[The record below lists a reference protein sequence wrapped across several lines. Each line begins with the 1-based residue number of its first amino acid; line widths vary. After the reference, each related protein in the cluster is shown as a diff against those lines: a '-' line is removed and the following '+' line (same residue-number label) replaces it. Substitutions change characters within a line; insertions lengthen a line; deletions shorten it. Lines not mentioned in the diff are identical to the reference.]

1 MQSDPSGNR
10 VLGLRLVPHARR
22 ASVLHEVHA
31 RPFHALPTP
40 RRLLHFGFV
49 TDAAQAAADRLSL
62 AAFCTAHGAA
72 PPDSGVK
79 HHRAQLGDVALRW
92 EQHSEFTTYTWELP
106 ADAAHPFARPP
117 AAVRATI
124 AALEQPGPH
133 LVAADLC
140 LLAEADVPDLAALPN
155 LAVRSDP
162 GEPGVL
168 AELPDLA
175 TLPDLAAS
183 ADLSAMFDP
192 TSLAASLVDDGAAIV
207 ATDFRLTGDGTV
219 RLLVLNRSLTPLRA
233 GALTQ
238 RLLEIETYRTLALLG
253 LPEAQRLAPEVQ
265 RVEAALARIAGA
277 MTGSAGLDADH
288 RLLDDLTGLA
298 SELEA
303 GAVASG
309 VRFGASRAYDEIVQ
323 QRLATIRE
331 VAQPGFPTLAA
342 FLARRMAPAM
352 RTCQM
357 LEARQADLA
366 RKLARAANLLRT
378 RVDVAIEQQNR
389 DLLRSMNARTRLQ
402 LRLQQTV
409 EGLSIAAISY
419 YVVGLLEHVADGVR
433 AAGYL
438 PVAPAITTA
447 VSVPIVVVG
456 VALVVRRIRR
466 RHALHD

>member
-1 MQSDPSGNR
+1 MPSDPSGSR
-10 VLGLRLVPHARR
+10 VLGLRLAPHALR
-22 ASVLHEVHA
+22 AAVLHEVHA
-31 RPFHALPTP
+31 RPFHAVPTP

-49 TDAAQAAADRLSL
+49 IDAGKAAADRASL
-62 AAFCTAHGAA
+62 AAFCTAHGAD
-72 PPDSGVK
+72 PPGDGVR
-79 HHRAQLGDVALRW
+79 HHHTRLGDVALQW
-92 EQHSEFTTYTWELP
+92 EQHSEFTTYTWEVPADPARPFTRLP
-106 ADAAHPFARPP
+106 AALREL
-117 AAVRATI
+117 I
-124 AALEQPGPH
+124 AALPQPGPH
-133 LVAADLC
+133 LVAADLH
-140 LLAEADVPDLAALPN
+140 LLAEADVPDLAAL
-155 LAVRSDP
+155 
-162 GEPGVL
+162 
-168 AELPDLA
+168 
-175 TLPDLAAS
+175 
-183 ADLSAMFDP
+183 FDP
-192 TSLAASLVDDGAAIV
+192 PSLAASLADDGAAIV
-207 ATDFRLTGDGTV
+207 ATDFRLTGDGSV
-219 RLLVLNRSLTPLRA
+219 RLLVLDHSLTELRA

-265 RVEAALARIAGA
+265 RIETALGRIANA
-277 MTGSAGLDADH
+277 MTGSASLDTDH
-288 RLLDDLTGLA
+288 LLLDDLTALA
-298 SELEA
+298 AALEA
-303 GAVASG
+303 DAVVSG

-357 LEARQADLA
+357 LEARQGDLA

-419 YVVGLLEHVADGVR
+419 YVVGLLERLLEGVR

-447 VSVPIVVVG
+447 ISVPPVVIAI
-456 VALVVRRIRR
+456 ALVVRRIRR
-466 RHALHD
+466 RHATHD

>member
-10 VLGLRLVPHARR
+10 VLGLRLAPHALR
-22 ASVLHEVHA
+22 AAVLHEVHA
-31 RPFHALPTP
+31 RPFHAIPTP
-40 RRLLHFGFV
+40 RRLLHFGFI
-49 TDAAQAAADRLSL
+49 TDAAQAAVDRLSL
-62 AAFCTAHGAA
+62 AQFCTMHGAT
-72 PPDSGVK
+72 PPAEGVK
-79 HHRAQLGDVALRW
+79 HHRVRLGDAALRW

-106 ADAAHPFARPP
+106 ADPAQPFARPP
-117 AAVRATI
+117 AALRDLIGGLA
-124 AALEQPGPH
+124 QPGPH
-133 LVAADLC
+133 LVAADLQ
-140 LLAEADVPDLAALPN
+140 LLPEADVPDLA
-155 LAVRSDP
+155 
-162 GEPGVL
+162 VL
-168 AELPDLA
+168 
-175 TLPDLAAS
+175 
-183 ADLSAMFDP
+183 FDP
-192 TSLAASLVDDGAAIV
+192 PSLAASLVDDGAAVV
-207 ATDFRLTGDGTV
+207 ATDFRLTGAGTV
-219 RLLVLNRSLTPLRA
+219 RLLVLNRGLTELRA

-265 RVEAALARIAGA
+265 RIEAALARIANA
-277 MTGSAGLDADH
+277 MTGTASLAADH
-288 RLLDDLTGLA
+288 VLLEDLTALA
-298 SELEA
+298 SAVEA
-303 GAVASG
+303 DAVVSG

-419 YVVGLLEHVADGVR
+419 YVVGLLAHVTDGVR

-438 PVAPAITTA
+438 PVAPEITTA
-447 VSVPIVVVG
+447 VSVPIVVIAI
-456 VALVVRRIRR
+456 ALVVRRIRR
-466 RHALHD
+466 RHTTDD